1 MVNIRYY
8 IISIIFI
15 SLFGYIFQKG
25 KINSEAKNTTLND
38 GLEIIKNFTKLEE
51 VNIGEYKKIKIKKLF
66 PFETTAY
73 NIEDIGFISILSAN
87 YGFFQ
92 MFSFHLSPYKK
103 DFPIL
108 IIDYMYIF
116 GKRNI
121 IFEVYNTTI
130 DNNSTFLINFI
141 DEFEKIKKNNSDIK
155 DWKIAPK
162 WGDERVVI
170 NMKKEGNSS
179 YDNRFTSLFSD
190 VIYIY
195 MKNIVKMTTLE
206 GELKTKK
213 ATLIKEFSEKLAKNG
228 GIINKIFKSDM
239 DEDDVSKLF
248 VNIFFGF
255 KFQ

>member
-8 IISIIFI
+8 IILCIFI
-15 SLFGYIFQKG
+15 CLFAYLFQKG
-25 KINSEAKNTTLND
+25 KINSQTKNRTLSE
-38 GLEIIKNFTKLEE
+38 GIEIIKNFTKLEE
-51 VNIGEYKKIKIKKLF
+51 VDIGEYKKIKIKKLF

-73 NIEDIGFISILSAN
+73 NIEDVGFISILSAN
-87 YGFFQ
+87 YGFFE

-116 GKRNI
+116 GKRKI
-121 IFEVYNTTI
+121 IFEFYNTTI
-130 DNNSTFLINFI
+130 DNNSSFLLNFI
-141 DEFEKIKKNNSDIK
+141 NEFERIKAINSDIK
-155 DWKIAPK
+155 DWEIAPK

-179 YDNRFTSLFSD
+179 LDNRFISLFSD

-213 ATLIKEFSEKLAKNG
+213 ATLIKEFSEQLAKNG
-228 GIINKIFKSDM
+228 GIVSKIFKSEM
-239 DEDDVSKLF
+239 DEDDVAKLF
-248 VNIFFGF
+248 VEIYFGL

>member
-1 MVNIRYY
+1 MVNKRYY

-15 SLFGYIFQKG
+15 SLFGYLFQKG
-25 KINSEAKNTTLND
+25 KINSEAKNRTLND
-38 GLEIIKNFTKLEE
+38 GLDIIKNFTKLEE

-141 DEFEKIKKNNSDIK
+141 DEFERIKKNNSDIK

-179 YDNRFTSLFSD
+179 YDSRFTSLFSD

>member
-1 MVNIRYY
+1 MVNKRYY

-15 SLFGYIFQKG
+15 SLFGYLFQKG
-25 KINSEAKNTTLND
+25 KINSEAKNRTLND
-38 GLEIIKNFTKLEE
+38 GLDIIKNFTKLEE

-66 PFETTAY
+66 PFETTGY

-87 YGFFQ
+87 YGIFQ

-108 IIDYMYIF
+108 IIDFMYIF

-141 DEFEKIKKNNSDIK
+141 DEFERIKKNNSDVK

-190 VIYIY
+190 IINIY
-195 MKNIVKMTTLE
+195 MKNIVKMSTLE

-239 DEDDVSKLF
+239 DEDDVAKLF

>member
-1 MVNIRYY
+1 MVKIRYY
-8 IISIIFI
+8 IILFIF
-15 SLFGYIFQKG
+15 SCLLSYLFQKG
-25 KINSEAKNTTLND
+25 IINSQAKNRTLSE
-38 GLEIIKNFTKLEE
+38 GLGIIKNFTKLEE
-51 VNIGEYKKIKIKKLF
+51 VDIGEYKKIKIKKLF
-66 PFETTAY
+66 PFYTTAY
-73 NIEDIGFISILSAN
+73 NIGDVGFISILSAN
-87 YGFFQ
+87 FGLFQ
-92 MFSFHLSPYKK
+92 VFSFHLSPYKK

-116 GKRNI
+116 GKRKI
-121 IFEVYNTTI
+121 IFEAYNTTI
-130 DNNSTFLINFI
+130 DNNSSFLINFI
-141 DEFEKIKKNNSDIK
+141 KEFERIKAINSDIL

-179 YDNRFTSLFSD
+179 LDKRFISLFSD

-213 ATLIKEFSEKLAKNG
+213 ASLIKEFSEQLAKKG
-228 GIINKIFKSDM
+228 GIAGKIFKSEM
-239 DEDDVSKLF
+239 NEEDVVKLF
-248 VNIFFGF
+248 VEIFFGL

>member
-15 SLFGYIFQKG
+15 SSFGYLFQKG
-25 KINSEAKNTTLND
+25 KINSEAKNRTLND

-73 NIEDIGFISILSAN
+73 NIEDVGFISILSAN

-141 DEFEKIKKNNSDIK
+141 DEFERIKENNSDIK

-170 NMKKEGNSS
+170 NMKKEGSSS

-190 VIYIY
+190 IINIY

-239 DEDDVSKLF
+239 DEDDVAKLF
-248 VNIFFGF
+248 VDIFFGF